1 MTIRRLSPEGAE
13 YNAAD
18 DGDTESYLMVPDKL
32 LVAEAQRLDTLRSSL
47 GRSPS
52 GRIAEDGKDYWTS
65 QDSSGGNGIITGLGI
80 PEKSF
85 KTALARQ
92 KRYG

>member
-13 YNAAD
+13 CNAED

-32 LVAEAQRLDTLRSSL
+32 LVAEAQRQDTLGSGL

-65 QDSSGGNGIITGLGI
+65 EDSLGGKGIGHGARFL
-80 PEKSF
+80 KR
-85 KTALARQ
+85 ALKQ
-92 KRYG
+92 P

>member
-32 LVAEAQRLDTLRSSL
+32 VVAEAQRRDTLWSNL

-52 GRIAEDGKDYWTS
+52 GRITEDGKDYWTS
-65 QDSSGGNGIITGLGI
+65 QDSSEGKGINHRGLV

>member
-1 MTIRRLSPEGAE
+1 MTIGRLSPEGAE

-32 LVAEAQRLDTLRSSL
+32 VVAEAQRRDTLWSNL

-65 QDSSGGNGIITGLGI
+65 QDSSGGKGINHGTWYL
-80 PEKSF
+80 KR
-85 KTALARQ
+85 AL
-92 KRYG
+92 KRP

>member
-32 LVAEAQRLDTLRSSL
+32 VVAEAQRRDTLSSNL

-52 GRIAEDGKDYWTS
+52 GRITEDGKDYWTS
-65 QDSSGGNGIITGLGI
+65 QDSSEGKGINHGTWYLKKAI
-80 PEKSF
+80 
-85 KTALARQ
+85 
-92 KRYG
+92 KRP

>member
-18 DGDTESYLMVPDKL
+18 DGDTESYLMLPDKL
-32 LVAEAQRLDTLRSSL
+32 VVAEAQRRDTLWSNL

-52 GRIAEDGKDYWTS
+52 GRITEDGKDYWTS
-65 QDSSGGNGIITGLGI
+65 QDSSEGKGINPRAWYL
-80 PEKSF
+80 K
-85 KTALARQ
+85 KAL
-92 KRYG
+92 KRP